1 MAKATVR
8 PNARTASKTNRDAAI
23 IERVNRRYN
32 QPGLYKK
39 GLEILAKAADPIFDL
54 IEAHRTAWARIV
66 DAQKNLQSALSK
78 DAFTVEIEA
87 RGREVDDAW
96 DKLLKTPPATPGG
109 ARAIIEYLIEWDKE
123 SDPET
128 SYKYLSTL
136 LLSPIFAEEEGA
148 RMNALAAEFEA
159 ANQAERAFYQGG
171 GTDAESNAAI
181 LATREV
187 VQKIA
192 ALPGKDIS
200 VMRLKAR
207 AYMQLEG
214 AEDLDEFD
222 DVQHDMVSGPV
233 LVSLFRDLFAD
244 HPSSVTGEEARA

>member
-1 MAKATVR
+1 M
-8 PNARTASKTNRDAAI
+8 NA
-23 IERVNRRYN
+23 
-32 QPGLYKK
+32 
-39 GLEILAKAADPIFDL
+39 
-54 IEAHRTAWARIV
+54 
-66 DAQKNLQSALSK
+66 
-78 DAFTVEIEA
+78 EIE
-87 RGREVDDAW
+87 
-96 DKLLKTPPATPGG
+96 
-109 ARAIIEYLIEWDKE
+109 
-123 SDPET
+123 
-128 SYKYLSTL
+128 
-136 LLSPIFAEEEGA
+136 
-148 RMNALAAEFEA
+148 ALAAEFEA